1 MLDPVQPLEYETG
14 RFPHLHWLLTTQIE
28 ISLAGKV
35 SLSQSKIR
43 RDGKFPGNNK
53 GTQFPNQKFTTA
65 REQLEAISFFFFFLL
80 FESIQ
85 PTKLKR

>member
-1 MLDPVQPLEYETG
+1 MRYIRVSNSYLSKYRLKQ
-14 RFPHLHWLLTTQIE
+14 FPHLHWLLTTQIE

-43 RDGKFPGNNK
+43 RDGIFPGNTK

-65 REQLEAISFFFFFLL
+65 REQLQAIFFFFFCSMSQYNQLN
-80 FESIQ
+80 
-85 PTKLKR
+85 